1 MDLSLNLSA
10 FKFIE
15 FFLLKIR
22 WFFSDNSILRNCA
35 SELSAELYLLLLPK
49 NLFKNENNLLLF
61 EFCLRFLLLF

>member
-35 SELSAELYLLLLPK
+35 SELSAELY
-49 NLFKNENNLLLF
+49 
-61 EFCLRFLLLF
+61 